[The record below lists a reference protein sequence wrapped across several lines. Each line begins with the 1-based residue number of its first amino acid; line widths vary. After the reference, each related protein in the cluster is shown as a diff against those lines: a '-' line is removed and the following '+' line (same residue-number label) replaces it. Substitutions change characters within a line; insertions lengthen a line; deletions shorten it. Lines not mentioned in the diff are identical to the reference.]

1 MSSISID
8 YGKEPIGK
16 LFGKLFFPTVAG
28 MMFSVLLIIT
38 DGIFV
43 GHGLG
48 SDALAAV
55 NIVAPAW
62 TFATGI
68 ALMFGMGGSII
79 SSISLSQGHEEKAR
93 IYMSVSLIIS
103 TLFLL
108 LCSAVILIFPYTS
121 LKLLGCSE
129 ELMPLAHLYL
139 LGFIPFSASNAFLV
153 SSSFFVRLDGAPK
166 FAMLCSI
173 TAAII
178 NLVLDYLFIFP
189 LQYGIM
195 GAAIATSIGSLVG
208 ASMTAVYLLNKKRK
222 LHICSIFLKKT
233 STGIASTVRRIC
245 VLGFPSFLGELA
257 ISFMMFSGN
266 IVFMNHLGK
275 DGVAAFSIS
284 CYFFPIIFMLDNAI
298 AQSVQP
304 IISYNHGIGN
314 VGRIFSSTRLAL
326 TAAIFCSLIISGITC
341 IYSYDISSLFVSSES
356 PAHAIAT
363 AGFPL
368 YALCFIPCAVNII
381 AITHFQS
388 IEKSKTAMLI
398 TLMRG
403 FIFLGLAFWLM
414 PQILGVDGIWLAV
427 PAGEIITCVITVII
441 ALCSPSIRQG
451 KSAKQNLP

>member
-1 MSSISID
+1 MSNTSID
-8 YGKEPIGK
+8 YGQESIGK

-62 TFATGI
+62 TFATGT

-79 SSISLSQGHEEKAR
+79 ASISLSQGQEKKAR
-93 IYMSVSLIIS
+93 VYMSISLIIS

-108 LCSAVILIFPYTS
+108 ICSALILVFPHTS
-121 LKLLGCSE
+121 LRLLGCSE
-129 ELMPLAHLYL
+129 ELMPLAKLYL

-153 SSSFFVRLDGAPK
+153 SGSFFVRLNGAPK
-166 FAMLCSI
+166 FAMICSI
-173 TAAII
+173 TAAAI

-189 LQYGIM
+189 LQFGIM

-208 ASMTAVYLLNKKRK
+208 AAMTAVYLSNKNRK
-222 LHICSIFLKKT
+222 LHFCTIS
-233 STGIASTVRRIC
+233 SARTGIAITHALKRVC
-245 VLGFPSFLGELA
+245 TLGFPSFLGELA
-257 ISFMMFSGN
+257 LSFMMLVGN
-266 IVFMNHLGK
+266 IVFMKYLGK

-284 CYFFPIIFMLDNAI
+284 CYFFPIIFMLDSAI
-298 AQSVQP
+298 AQSAQP
-304 IISYNHGIGN
+304 IISYNHGIGDKK
-314 VGRIFSSTRLAL
+314 RISSATRLAL
-326 TAAIFCSLIISGITC
+326 TAAILCSVLISGITF
-341 IYSYDISSLFVSSES
+341 IYSHGISSMFVSAES

-368 YALCFIPCAVNII
+368 YALGFIPCAINII

-388 IEKSKTAMLI
+388 IERSNIAMLI

-403 FIFLGLAFWLM
+403 FIFLGLAFWIM
-414 PQILGVDGIWLAV
+414 PIILGINGIWLAV
-427 PAGEIITCVITVII
+427 PAGEAITCLITIAI
-441 ALCSPSIRQG
+441 ALGSS
-451 KSAKQNLP
+451 KKKH